1 MYVLRTVFVNI
12 RFVFFWEV
20 VILSNKELISISWQ
34 MVKRYFC
41 SEEKWKV
48 RGLLGAVIGL
58 SLAQVYLLV
67 LLNGWYNDFYA
78 SLQVMDYSQFWPLI
92 GEFSAYAFI
101 FIVVAVYA
109 IYLRQMLQ
117 IKWRTWMT
125 ERYLDSWMSKQTYYR
140 LQVLGKN
147 DNGTLDNPD
156 QRISEDINQ
165 FISLFLQL
173 SLGLLKQACTLVAF
187 VFILWDLSGILEL
200 PVGDTVIGV
209 PGYMVFV
216 SLFYAIV
223 GTYFA
228 NKVGRKLIRLN
239 YDQQR
244 YEADF
249 RFNMIRVR
257 ENGESIAF
265 YGGEEPEK
273 LGFKDKFSMVIENFW
288 HLMNRTKLL
297 NFYVN
302 GYAQLAVIVPLIM
315 AAPQYFGGA
324 MNLGGLM
331 QTISAFGR
339 VQDALSFFVDS
350 YDSLAQLVAVI
361 RRLGGFTKH
370 MEEVDAIE
378 TNFVQKKSLDGDV
391 HLNDVNVML
400 PDGRVL
406 LQDLN
411 IKLKK
416 SARLLISGESGCG
429 KSTLLRAL
437 AGIWP
442 YGSGEISIPDGWKVL
457 FLPQRPY
464 LPLGTLRQA
473 IYYPQE
479 VPKTDGDNLKD
490 LLYKMELPELAER
503 LDNVDDWSRILS
515 LGEQQRIAFIRI
527 ILFKPDVLFLDEST
541 SALDEK
547 RESLVYDT
555 IFETFPEMIT
565 VSVGHRSSLQ
575 ERHTHI
581 LKIYDNGKWEVKS

>member
-1 MYVLRTVFVNI
+1 M
-12 RFVFFWEV
+12 
-20 VILSNKELISISWQ
+20 SNKELISISWQ

-125 ERYLDSWMSKQTYYR
+125 ERYLDSWMSRQTYYR

-147 DNGTLDNPD
+147 DDGTLDNPD

-288 HLMNRTKLL
+288 HLMNRTKIL

-302 GYAQLAVIVPLIM
+302 GYTQLAVIVPLIM

-331 QTISAFGR
+331 QTISAFDR
-339 VQDALSFFVDS
+339 VQDALSFFVAS

>member
-1 MYVLRTVFVNI
+1 MR
-12 RFVFFWEV
+12 
-20 VILSNKELISISWQ
+20 NKELISISWQ

-48 RGLLGAVIGL
+48 RGLLGVVIGL

-67 LLNGWYNDFYA
+67 LLNGWYNEFYA
-78 SLQVMDYSQFWPLI
+78 SLQAMDYSQFWPLI
-92 GEFSAYAFI
+92 GEFSAYAFT

-147 DNGTLDNPD
+147 DDGTLDNPD

-165 FISLFLQL
+165 FIALFLQL

-187 VFILWDLSGILEL
+187 VFILWDLSGILEV

-249 RFNMIRVR
+249 RFNMVRVR
-257 ENGESIAF
+257 ENSESIAF
-265 YGGEEPEK
+265 YGGEKPEK
-273 LGFKDKFSMVIENFW
+273 LGFQKKFAMVIENFW

-350 YDSLAQLVAVI
+350 YESLAQLVAVI
-361 RRLGGFTKH
+361 RRLGGFTRH
-370 MEEVDAIE
+370 MEEVDGIE
-378 TNFVQKKSLDGDV
+378 DQFVQKKSLDGDV
-391 HLNDVNVML
+391 HFNDVNITL

-416 SARLLISGESGCG
+416 SARLLINGESGCG
-429 KSTLLRAL
+429 KSTFLRAL

-442 YGSGEISIPDGWKVL
+442 YGSGEISVPDGWKVL

-479 VPKTDGDNLKD
+479 VPADGGAD
-490 LLYKMELPELAER
+490 LTKLLQMVDMEELTARIDE
-503 LDNVDDWSRILS
+503 VDDWSRILS
-515 LGEQQRIAFIRI
+515 LGEQQRLAFLRI
-527 ILFKPDVLFLDEST
+527 FLFKPDLLFLDEST
-541 SALDEK
+541 SALDEA
-547 RESLVYDT
+547 REKLVY
-555 IFETFPEMIT
+555 EKLKELLPELVV
-565 VSVGHRSSLQ
+565 VSVGHRSTLKEQHNKVLNLYGDGSWSL
-575 ERHTHI
+575 
-581 LKIYDNGKWEVKS
+581 S

>member
-1 MYVLRTVFVNI
+1 M
-12 RFVFFWEV
+12 
-20 VILSNKELISISWQ
+20 SNKELISISWQ

-67 LLNGWYNDFYA
+67 LLNSWYNDFYA

-288 HLMNRTKLL
+288 HLMNRTKIL

-361 RRLGGFTKH
+361 RRLGGFTKQ

-378 TNFVQKKSLDGDV
+378 NNFVQKKSLDGDV

-400 PDGRVL
+400 PDGKVL

-565 VSVGHRSSLQ
+565 VSVGHRLSLQ